1 MMLWMIEIFWPFLLP
16 LAIALFIF
24 ITEQT
29 IWRKFSIVLLPML
42 SVIVEIFSENI
53 YITITSQLVLIAFLI
68 GLLIYYYNK
77 RII

>member
-1 MMLWMIEIFWPFLLP
+1 MLWMIEIFWPFLLP

>member
-1 MMLWMIEIFWPFLLP
+1 MLWMIEVFWPFLLP
-16 LAIALFIF
+16 LAITLFIF

-29 IWRKFSIVLLPML
+29 VWRKFSIVLLPML
-42 SVIVEIFSENI
+42 TVIIEIFSENI

>member
-1 MMLWMIEIFWPFLLP
+1 MLWMIEIFWPFLLP

-53 YITITSQLVLIAFLI
+53 YITITAQLVLIAFLI

>member
-1 MMLWMIEIFWPFLLP
+1 MSQMIEMFWPFLLP
-16 LAIALFIF
+16 VAIALFIF

-29 IWRKFSIVLLPML
+29 FWRKLSIVLLPLL
-42 SVIVEIFSENI
+42 SVIIEILSTNI
-53 YITITSQLVLIAFLI
+53 YITIICQLSLIVFLI